1 MGAAASINALSP
13 EELGQGIAGLGKA
26 YVSYNQAV
34 VDEAISGKV
43 LFQSVQE
50 DENLFRAFLVEN
62 LGVQKPLH
70 QTVMYNRYVEVLV
83 AGEGGDKDTGPKMP
97 IFDVR
102 DAVER
107 SPKEILNELFQIQG
121 IPLDPDN
128 VAASV
133 DKIAAALIAS
143 VGEDTG
149 CDGKSL
155 FHGFI
160 SYRVAADK
168 DIAEKVYDKLSMKG
182 LFPFLDK
189 YKLLDGQPWKAGFL
203 QGLTGSRCFISLI
216 SRKALESCRDKTQN
230 HEHDNVLL
238 EIETAL
244 RYKRETGNN
253 AYIIPVLVGEIVKID
268 GADALRKFADFA
280 GSLYA
285 DTVKGNGQVSAPV
298 VTIDPAVAAI
308 NAATAEIAAMKA
320 KAEQEAKEIKAK
332 AEREA
337 KEQADRVNATSSEI
351 AAMKAK
357 AEQEA
362 KEIKAKAEREA
373 KAQADRNAASSSEVA
388 AMKAK
393 AEREIA
399 ELKAKAERERMQQ
412 SSITGVSD
420 AVAARL
426 TCPKRH
432 KLALVTRASGYTC
445 DVCKKHV
452 TTNGSKSNLCCLGCD
467 YDVCEEC
474 ASVTGRSIGTT
485 GLYYCGRRLGTT
497 AIPGSDGQCGPTNGP
512 QCKGCQAYFPN
523 QHLLEK
529 ATVHIIGA
537 TGANSDSVNGEYKA
551 TTELSGGMPIYAKL
565 GSTVMIL
572 EYLDVAKAWQAKNKT
587 DKGLNRA
594 LAYCNTPVKC
604 LPQDCPVSKWEVTDN
619 TKFHK
624 QPAVTI
630 SSHIFIIGATGAN
643 GDSVNGEYK
652 ATTELSCEMPIYA
665 KVGSTV
671 MILEYLD
678 VAKAWQAKN
687 KTDKGLNRALAY
699 CKVPAKC
706 LPQDCPVS
714 KWEVTDNTNF
724 HPQPAVTISVV

>member
-13 EELGQGIAGLGKA
+13 EELGQGVASLGKA

-34 VDEAISGKV
+34 VDEGISGKV
-43 LFQSVQE
+43 LFQSVHE
-50 DENLFRAFLVEN
+50 DENLFRAFVTDT
-62 LGVQKPLH
+62 LGVDKAHH
-70 QTVMYNRYVEVLV
+70 QTAMYNRYVEFLV
-83 AGEGGDKDTGPKMP
+83 AGESSKVAGPKMP

-102 DAVER
+102 DVVER
-107 SPKEILNELFQIQG
+107 SPKDILNELFQIQG

-128 VAASV
+128 VAAAV

-143 VGEDTG
+143 VDEDTG

-168 DIAEKVYDKLSMKG
+168 DIAEKVYDKLLNKG

-203 QGLTGSRCFISLI
+203 QGLKGSRCFISLI

-253 AYIIPVLVGEIVKID
+253 AYIIPVLVGEYMMVE
-268 GADALRKFADFA
+268 GSRMLRKFEGSDFA

-285 DTVKGNGQVSAPV
+285 DTVKGNGKVSAPV
-298 VTIDPAVAAI
+298 MTVDPAAAAI

-337 KEQADRVNATSSEI
+337 KEQADRVNASSASEV

-373 KAQADRNAASSSEVA
+373 KEQADRVNASSASEVA

-399 ELKAKAERERMQQ
+399 EMKAKAETERIQQ
-412 SSITGVSD
+412 
-420 AVAARL
+420 
-426 TCPKRH
+426 
-432 KLALVTRASGYTC
+432 
-445 DVCKKHV
+445 
-452 TTNGSKSNLCCLGCD
+452 
-467 YDVCEEC
+467 
-474 ASVTGRSIGTT
+474 
-485 GLYYCGRRLGTT
+485 
-497 AIPGSDGQCGPTNGP
+497 GPAN
-512 QCKGCQAYFPN
+512 
-523 QHLLEK
+523 
-529 ATVHIIGA
+529 ATVRIIGA
-537 TGANSDSVNGEYKA
+537 TGAAATAINGDYQP
-551 TTELSGGMPIYAKL
+551 TSELSGEMPVYVKVGDDSKCLEFYAPQKQWHVKPVTSK
-565 GSTVMIL
+565 G
-572 EYLDVAKAWQAKNKT
+572 KN
-587 DKGLNRA
+587 DCWAN
-594 LAYCNTPVKC
+594 CPVTSKC
-604 LPQDCPVSKWEVTDN
+604 LPQDCPAGKWLVVIDGKHVSQV
-619 TKFHK
+619 
-624 QPAVTI
+624 
-630 SSHIFIIGATGAN
+630 
-643 GDSVNGEYK
+643 
-652 ATTELSCEMPIYA
+652 
-665 KVGSTV
+665 
-671 MILEYLD
+671 
-678 VAKAWQAKN
+678 
-687 KTDKGLNRALAY
+687 
-699 CKVPAKC
+699 
-706 LPQDCPVS
+706 PVS
-714 KWEVTDNTNF
+714 IF
-724 HPQPAVTISVV
+724 AR